1 MPLDRSK
8 PIWILGIGAFG
19 RAVSNALADE
29 DFNVEGFVQTTPT
42 STEIDGRPVFSLD
55 RVPARAQLVLGIFNR
70 DTPYDEI
77 LGTCAA
83 AGVENVLMPW
93 EVYPLISQHLGWR
106 YWLSDPRYIHAHKQR
121 TSLVETIWADE
132 ESRETYRRILQF
144 RAGEDVGYS
153 SFRHADEQYFN
164 SITLAEHTRNRGCY
178 VDCGA
183 YDGDTYLRYLQ
194 KVGEPSRAILLEP
207 DRSNFRQLVARTAA
221 MKSDVI
227 CLPLAVSDNLVSL
240 RFTETSGEASSVGDH
255 GTVVVQAIALDQLMA
270 SQRVGF
276 LKLDVEGAEKA
287 ALHGAK
293 TILARDRP
301 VVTMSLY
308 HRPEDMWELPEI
320 LHEYCKNY
328 SFYLRQHYFN
338 SFDSVLYAI
347 PWLC

>member
-1 MPLDRSK
+1 
-8 PIWILGIGAFG
+8 
-19 RAVSNALADE
+19 
-29 DFNVEGFVQTTPT
+29 
-42 STEIDGRPVFSLD
+42 
-55 RVPARAQLVLGIFNR
+55 
-70 DTPYDEI
+70 
-77 LGTCAA
+77 
-83 AGVENVLMPW
+83 MPW
-93 EVYPLISQHLGWR
+93 EFYPLISQHLGWR
-106 YWLSDPRYIHAHKQR
+106 YWLSDPAHLRAHEAQIN
-121 TSLVETIWADE
+121 SIEAILADE
-132 ESRETYRRILQF
+132 ESRQSYRRIVRF
-144 RAGEDVGYS
+144 RSGEDFPYA

-255 GTVVVQAIALDQLMA
+255 GTVVVQAIALDQLLA

-293 TILARDRP
+293 TILSRDRP

-308 HRPEDMWELPEI
+308 HRPEDIWELPEI
-320 LHEYCKNY
+320 LREYCKNY

-347 PWLC
+347 PRLC